1 MLGRTKEDGVIVDT
15 HVHPLSDD
23 PARYPELPPPGPDWY
38 RGLRLTAD
46 ECLEQMA
53 TAGVDQTVLV
63 SAYSV
68 YAYDNSYA
76 ADAAA
81 QHPDRFVGVCR
92 IDSLAPDAP
101 EVLSSWVER
110 RGMRGV
116 RLGTADARGYPA
128 CERARQLGIPVS
140 IQVAAEE
147 LSQVGALAEHFPD
160 VNIILDHLAH
170 PRTDDGPPYEAAR
183 EFFALRDLS
192 NLHFKFSSMN
202 LREASAGKST
212 PRAFVEALVERFG
225 PGRLLWGSDFPHT
238 RGSAS
243 APYKDLVDLARDTL
257 AFLPV
262 GDREQMLAGTAR
274 KLYPALVRSQE

>member
-1 MLGRTKEDGVIVDT
+1 MIVDT

-23 PARYPELPPPGPDWY
+23 PVLYPESPPPGPDWY
-38 RGLRLTAD
+38 HGLHLTAD

-53 TAGVDQTVLV
+53 IAGVDQMVLV

-92 IDSLAPDAP
+92 IDGLAPDAP

-128 CERARQLGIPVS
+128 CERARRLGIPVS
-140 IQVAAEE
+140 IQVSAEE
-147 LSQVGALAEHFPD
+147 LSQVRALAERFPD
-160 VNIILDHLAH
+160 VNVILDHLAH
-170 PRTDDGPPYEAAR
+170 PRTDDGPAHPTA
-183 EFFALRDLS
+183 
-192 NLHFKFSSMN
+192 
-202 LREASAGKST
+202 
-212 PRAFVEALVERFG
+212 PRASSSRCA
-225 PGRLLWGSDFPHT
+225 T
-238 RGSAS
+238 
-243 APYKDLVDLARDTL
+243 
-257 AFLPV
+257 
-262 GDREQMLAGTAR
+262 
-274 KLYPALVRSQE
+274 YPTCTSSSPR